1 MTRIATI
8 AVALFALASPALAG
22 VPQHPGQG
30 HHAVLSARV
39 CGTPVVLSAAGR
51 LGRDATIDAF
61 VNGHHLAG
69 TVARGGVYLVGSFT
83 VVQAP
88 RSGNRIVARAV
99 RTIPACARL
108 RVVFDWK

>member
-1 MTRIATI
+1 MKFLIAI
-8 AVALFALASPALAG
+8 AALTLAAPAAAG
-22 VPQHPGQG
+22 VPAHPGQS

-39 CGTPVVLSAAGR
+39 CGAPVVLSTPGR
-51 LGRDATIDAF
+51 LGRHATIDAF
-61 VNGHHLAG
+61 VNGHRLAG

-99 RTIPACARL
+99 RTIPACASL
-108 RVVFDWK
+108 RVVFEWK